1 MPTLGDAF
9 EDYMA
14 ANPNRSK
21 RTDELY
27 RYEAKRYLGDWLSRP
42 LDAIA
47 RRDVEARFNRITEDH
62 GWSPANRAISLLR
75 SVYRRPCVDL
85 EGLRNPV
92 DLWLAGGGKF
102 HRKARRKISTPAE
115 VAVLAR
121 RHRSGSQQPGDPGC
135 TVVRALHRHAPGR
148 GFDPAVGTG
157 GHGSAH
163 LSGRGNKDR
172 RSPGASRHP
181 ATARHPERRQSE
193 NDDLPADRRNWVF
206 PSPTSASGH
215 VEDPHHL
222 YGRITETGGAKF
234 WFHGLRN
241 CFITVAERELMLPS
255 ALTKRLVNHARP
267 NDVTEGYAADWTVGQ
282 LREPAQK
289 IADRI
294 EALMNVDG
302 TSEAST
308 MLAR

>member
-1 MPTLGDAF
+1 MHNWAMEAKTGKRIAKTKLTLTKRAVEGLKPADKSWIAWDDRLTGFGVRVHPTGAKSFIVNYRSGDGGRKAPNKRVVIGRYGKVAPDQARRLAQKVLGKVASGDDPAEERAEARAMPTLGDAF

-62 GWSPANRAISLLR
+62 GWSPANRAMSLLR

-102 HRKARRKISTPAE
+102 PPQGAAQDLDPRRGA
-115 VAVLAR
+115 AVLAR
-121 RHRSGSQQPGDPGC
+121 RHRNGSQQPGDPGC

-181 ATARHPERRQSE
+181 AAELYPR
-193 NDDLPADRRNWVF
+193 
-206 PSPTSASGH
+206 SA
-215 VEDPHHL
+215 
-222 YGRITETGGAKF
+222 A
-234 WFHGLRN
+234 
-241 CFITVAERELMLPS
+241 
-255 ALTKRLVNHARP
+255 
-267 NDVTEGYAADWTVGQ
+267 
-282 LREPAQK
+282 
-289 IADRI
+289 
-294 EALMNVDG
+294 
-302 TSEAST
+302 
-308 MLAR
+308 